1 MWLGKATPSRES
13 ALNKLRARGNRD
25 SQYTQRRGVALIG
38 SIFYIKLQQTF
49 PFFLDIFC
57 SHPALLTFNIMKV

>member
-49 PFFLDIFC
+49 PFFFFGYILFPPSFIDI
-57 SHPALLTFNIMKV
+57 